1 MERDAFSHAEAAL
14 FRALGDET
22 RVAVL
27 NALRAKGSLTVGD
40 ICSEVDRELT
50 LISHHLACLRTCGL
64 VATERRGKNVIYSLN
79 GHERVEKLLD
89 LARTHVTEFHRQVLE
104 CRTASPGP
112 VPARKPGPRRV
123 R

>member
-1 MERDAFSHAEAAL
+1 MPDDFARAESAL

-22 RVAVL
+22 RVAIL
-27 NALRAKGSLTVGD
+27 DALRAGGSLTVGE

-50 LISHHLACLRTCGL
+50 LISHHLACLRSCGL
-64 VATERRGKNVIYSLN
+64 VKTERRGKNVIYSLN
-79 GHERVEKLLD
+79 GHERIEKLLG
-89 LARTHVTEFHRQVLE
+89 LARAHVAEFHRQVLE

-112 VPARKPGPRRV
+112 GRKSRR